1 MKKNILLLLVVSLLY
16 SCNDDNS
23 IEKQSDPVLI
33 TVKSSFCTE
42 ANPHHEMPDVKSV
55 VYIYYKIEPSDMI
68 SSSYHYEGGGRF
80 VSATNVIEPSQID
93 TIDATGLA
101 IIEPKYVDRSVTVA
115 FESNYYKGRFSILST
130 YIDLREAVSCQIINN
145 P

>member
-42 ANPHHEMPDVKSV
+42 ANPHQEMPDVKSV

-68 SSSYHYEGGGRF
+68 SSSYHYEGGGGSF
-80 VSATNVIEPSQID
+80 Q
-93 TIDATGLA
+93 
-101 IIEPKYVDRSVTVA
+101 
-115 FESNYYKGRFSILST
+115 
-130 YIDLREAVSCQIINN
+130 QQM
-145 P
+145 